1 MFSGNKI
8 TRAYFC
14 GELASSRLEL
24 AQFSASQDR
33 ESKTGMK
40 TKLRASAGVR
50 PKPMTDLPHNRTP
63 CPVSAAFTLIELLV
77 VIAIIAILAA
87 MLLPALNRAKMQAQ
101 TVNCLSNLKQL
112 SASWHLYALDNADRL
127 VPNNS
132 IDYTSDTTASS
143 GISWCPDHANS
154 DTNLAALESGYLF
167 PYNTSVGIYHCPADK
182 STIVDVNG
190 QPLTLPR
197 NRSYNMSQSVNGYAD
212 YLLTLSE
219 AGISDLPAWGKLS
232 TIMNPAPSCAF
243 VFIDENPATMLD
255 SQFGNPVNL
264 PYWPQMWFD
273 MPADRHN
280 QAGNLSFADG
290 HVERWKWAVP
300 KIVFYLGQPPA
311 PGELPDFLRVQGAM
325 KLWQQGDY
333 LVP

>member
-1 MFSGNKI
+1 
-8 TRAYFC
+8 
-14 GELASSRLEL
+14 
-24 AQFSASQDR
+24 
-33 ESKTGMK
+33 MK
-40 TKLRASAGVR
+40 TKLRASAGVG
-50 PKPMTDLPHNRTP
+50 PKPMTDLRHNRTP

-112 SASWHLYALDNADRL
+112 SACWHLYALDNADRL
-127 VPNNS
+127 APNNS
-132 IDYTSDTTASS
+132 ISLIGGGVGST

-154 DTNLAALESGYLF
+154 DTNLAALESGCLF

-212 YLLTLSE
+212 YLTGLGQP
-219 AGISDLPAWGKLS
+219 GISDIPAWQKLS
-232 TIMNPAPSCAF
+232 NIMNPAPSCAF
-243 VFIDENPATMLD
+243 VFIDEHPDTMLD
-255 SQFGNPVNL
+255 SQFGNPANL
-264 PYWPQMWFD
+264 PYWGQIWFD

-300 KIVFYLGQPPA
+300 KIVIYIGESPFAGEMPDYL
-311 PGELPDFLRVQGAM
+311 RIQGAM
-325 KLWQQGDY
+325 KLWQPGDS
-333 LVP
+333 LWQPGSP